1 MDISCLKL
9 SVSTSLNDSI
19 SKASSLEMLA
29 FRPRARGWLG
39 GNLRFLSKVC
49 EMESL
54 MLPCDMVEML
64 GDAGGGVGGTSSVWW
79 AAGANIPPKAEEEA
93 KAAAEEGAGGA

>member
-1 MDISCLKL
+1 MAISCLKP

-39 GNLRFLSKVC
+39 ENLRFLSKVC
-49 EMESL
+49 EMES
-54 MLPCDMVEML
+54 
-64 GDAGGGVGGTSSVWW
+64 
-79 AAGANIPPKAEEEA
+79 
-93 KAAAEEGAGGA
+93 